1 MNYEIFFRTFSN
13 KNIANTYDNYTLDKN
28 NDIKL
33 DQLKLNQT
41 KLDEKNIQAIKAKEK
56 NEIYEKKLQ
65 ERKSE
70 IINSFYFDDFF

>member
-1 MNYEIFFRTFSN
+1 MDYNIFFRTFGN
-13 KNIANTYDNYTLDKN
+13 KNNANTYANYTFDKK

-33 DQLKLNQT
+33 DQI

>member
-1 MNYEIFFRTFSN
+1 MDYNIFFRTFGN
-13 KNIANTYDNYTLDKN
+13 KNIANTCANYTFDKK

-33 DQLKLNQT
+33 DQF
-41 KLDEKNIQAIKAKEK
+41 KLDEKNLQAIKAKDK

>member
-1 MNYEIFFRTFSN
+1 MNYEIFFRTFNN
-13 KNIANTYDNYTLDKN
+13 KNIENKLEKKIDNR
-28 NDIKL
+28 L
-33 DQLKLNQT
+33 DQI
-41 KLDEKNIQAIKAKEK
+41 KLDEKNIQAIKAKDK

>member
-1 MNYEIFFRTFSN
+1 MNYDIFFRTINN
-13 KNIANTYDNYTLDKN
+13 KNILSTNSNYKLEKN
-28 NDIKL
+28 NDTKL
-33 DQLKLNQT
+33 DQI